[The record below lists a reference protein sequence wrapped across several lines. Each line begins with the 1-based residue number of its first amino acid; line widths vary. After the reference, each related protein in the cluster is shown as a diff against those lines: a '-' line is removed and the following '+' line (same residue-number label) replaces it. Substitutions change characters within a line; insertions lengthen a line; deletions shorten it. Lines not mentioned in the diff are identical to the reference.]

1 MGNYFVY
8 LHIFLFM
15 QKRFSVILLKSAKDF
30 IFGLDLK
37 TQTKIY
43 FVLDKASHI
52 NDPKLF
58 KKLQND
64 IWEFRIQAKS
74 LHIRLLAF
82 WDKRNEEQ
90 TLVISTHGFI
100 KKRRKLI
107 KTKLIKPSMIEN
119 NILKINNME
128 KSKLEIF
135 TLEQLKD
142 ESLGKIGT
150 PQRDKYENELKLEL
164 LGEMIKQVR
173 KDRNLTQEELGKLV
187 GVQKAQISKLE
198 RSTKNARLDTIIKV
212 FNALKAKVNFSVE
225 LYDGNLEMV

>member
-1 MGNYFVY
+1 
-8 LHIFLFM
+8 
-15 QKRFSVILLKSAKDF
+15 
-30 IFGLDLK
+30 
-37 TQTKIY
+37 
-43 FVLDKASHI
+43 
-52 NDPKLF
+52 
-58 KKLQND
+58 
-64 IWEFRIQAKS
+64 
-74 LHIRLLAF
+74 
-82 WDKRNEEQ
+82 
-90 TLVISTHGFI
+90 
-100 KKRRKLI
+100 
-107 KTKLIKPSMIEN
+107 
-119 NILKINNME
+119 ME

-142 ESLGKIGT
+142 ESLGRIGT

-225 LYDGNLEMV
+225 LYDGNLEMVSLNNAR